1 MEIIRVIK
9 NKNYSIIA
17 NGIFRDTNISLK
29 AKGLLGILLS
39 LPTSWDLSIMGLT
52 KITKEGKHS
61 ITNTINELIKNG
73 YIERNT
79 IRSQGKFN
87 GYQYIVYEKP
97 KSAKPISVNPLTVKR
112 TQLNKDINKV
122 TINKDII
129 WIKEVES
136 SNYSK
141 EIKEDFLSY
150 WLEESKSGK
159 TRQSMQKTWNTER
172 RLKTWA
178 KNDKNWNRT
187 KTSKID
193 SQIDSYVG
201 ALHLLEKKYEGT
213 N

>member
-97 KSAKPISVNPLTVKR
+97 KSAKPISVNPLTAKR
-112 TQLNKDINKV
+112 TQLNKENNKLS
-122 TINKDII
+122 INKDNK
-129 WIKEVES
+129 WIKEV
-136 SNYSK
+136 
-141 EIKEDFLSY
+141 
-150 WLEESKSGK
+150 
-159 TRQSMQKTWNTER
+159 
-172 RLKTWA
+172 
-178 KNDKNWNRT
+178 
-187 KTSKID
+187 
-193 SQIDSYVG
+193 
-201 ALHLLEKKYEGT
+201 
-213 N
+213 

>member
-97 KSAKPISVNPLTVKR
+97 KSAKPISVDPLTAKR
-112 TQLNKDINKV
+112 TQLNKENNKLS
-122 TINKDII
+122 INKDNK
-129 WIKEVES
+129 WIKEVEES
-136 SNYSK
+136 DYKK
-141 EIKEDFLSY
+141 EMKREFIAY
-150 WLEESKSGK
+150 WLESNGKGK
-159 TRQSMQKTWNTER
+159 TKQSMQKTWCTTR
-172 RLKTWA
+172 RLATWA
-178 KNDKNWNRT
+178 KNDKKWSKNPS
-187 KTSKID
+187 SKIE
-193 SQIDSYVG
+193 QQMDSYKG
-201 ALHLLEKKYEGT
+201 AIELLDKQYEIK
-213 N
+213 